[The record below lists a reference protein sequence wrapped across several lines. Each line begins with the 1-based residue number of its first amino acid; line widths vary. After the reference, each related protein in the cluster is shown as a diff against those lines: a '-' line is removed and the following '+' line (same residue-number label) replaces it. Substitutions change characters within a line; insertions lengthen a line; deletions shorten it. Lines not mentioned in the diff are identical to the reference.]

1 MGGVPGIHSHSND
14 WTPFTLFP
22 DRHIDLKCPF
32 LPHLWHSSSLAG
44 HCCPPCK
51 GLLPHLVHLAGGF
64 DDGLGVAC
72 WAVFLGFRLT
82 PPCLSGGFVPSRY
95 STACPDLLLSLL
107 LWKSFLRR
115 LCCFMMDSAWCTA
128 LVAFSKVS
136 SESICSFSDS
146 VAFHRPTTI
155 WSLIISSQRVPYTQC
170 SDRQYKSSISFWSI
184 VFWKIMEAVC
194 SPLTFSLVSNQGCLP
209 RCALVC

>member
-22 DRHIDLKCPF
+22 DRHSDLKCPF
-32 LPHLWHSSSLAG
+32 LPHLWHFSSLAG
-44 HCCPPCK
+44 HCCLPCK

-82 PPCLSGGFVPSRY
+82 PPCLSGGFIPSRY

-107 LWKSFLRR
+107 SWTLFLRR
-115 LCCFMMDSAWCTA
+115 LCCFMMDSAWRTA
-128 LVAFSKVS
+128 LVAFSKVG

-146 VAFHRPTTI
+146 
-155 WSLIISSQRVPYTQC
+155 ISSASLPIEYM
-170 SDRQYKSSISFWSI
+170 S
-184 VFWKIMEAVC
+184 VC
-194 SPLTFSLVSNQGCLP
+194 TWLSWLFLP
-209 RCALVC
+209 RPEAQ